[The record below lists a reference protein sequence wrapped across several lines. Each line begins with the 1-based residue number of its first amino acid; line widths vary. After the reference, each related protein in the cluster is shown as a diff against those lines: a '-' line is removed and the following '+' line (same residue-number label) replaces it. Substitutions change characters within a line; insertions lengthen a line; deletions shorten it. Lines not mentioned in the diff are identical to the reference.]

1 MVRSLLVLLL
11 VLAAGVVEAAPRRRN
26 RTYNTPHANV
36 APTATTRT
44 ESYMSFTPQSSA
56 GTGSA
61 QGVAEMMAS
70 RGVMQ
75 HFGGNPGYEGV
86 GMAGSPEQALN
97 ACCYSNSGMQVVDQG
112 VACGRNGKW
121 YACKRYR

>member
-1 MVRSLLVLLL
+1 MIRVLTALLVLL
-11 VLAAGVVEAAPRRRN
+11 VMSTADAAPRWRRQH
-26 RTYNTPHANV
+26 T
-36 APTATTRT
+36 
-44 ESYMSFTPQSSA
+44 TPQYRPATQVEAYTSTGSSHYA
-56 GTGSA
+56 GGTGSA

-75 HFGGNPGYEGV
+75 HFGGNSGYEGV
-86 GMAGSPEQALN
+86 GMGSSPDEALN
-97 ACCYSNSGMQVVDQG
+97 NCCYSRSGMRVVDQG